1 MPACRDDRRF
11 TQGATTVIELRSDML
26 VELVDSMGDDTS
38 VVRAAK
44 VSTAGQGAAHYV
56 QHEQAA
62 PKLIGYLMRNRHGS
76 PFEHTAF
83 TFYVEAP
90 IFVWREIMRH
100 RIASYNEESARYRQL
115 GPVFYVPDRERD
127 LVQSGSSAHP
137 LLTPGSDYQ
146 HAHVEH
152 ELTRAAVAAY
162 DAYERL
168 LSHGIAREVARMV
181 LPVSIYS
188 SAYVTMNA
196 RALMNFLSLR
206 TSNLDAAYPS
216 HPMREIEAVARQ
228 FETIFAERMPATHA
242 AFVENGRVAP

>member
-1 MPACRDDRRF
+1 MSSEPRF
-11 TQGATTVIELRSDML
+11 ARGANGPVTLRSDLL

-44 VSTAGQGAAHYV
+44 VSTAGQAAARYV

-100 RIASYNEESARYRQL
+100 RIASYNEESARYRKL
-115 GPVFYVPDRERD
+115 GPVFYVPGPERD

-137 LLTPGSDYQ
+137 RLTPGTTAQ
-146 HAHVEH
+146 H
-152 ELTRAAVAAY
+152 ELVETEVVRASVAAY

-168 LSHGIAREVARMV
+168 LAADVAREVARMV
-181 LPVSIYS
+181 LPVNVYS

-206 TSNLDAAYPS
+206 VEDEGAAYPS

-228 FETIFAERMPATHA
+228 FEMIFAEKMPATHA
-242 AFVENGRVAP
+242 MFLAAGRVAP